1 MRLNIVPLEV
11 AEILRETSYYEDM
24 INITPLQLNDVVY
37 VIYDDTNEY
46 EIAKIID
53 NNCVVL
59 DTGDVFRKDE
69 LFAVYDNFPKCN
81 NMYALS
87 GVGSENWVLNNINYL
102 ASLGAMIFASDYYG
116 YVFGVD
122 YEHES
127 EFVEKIIK
135 KIK

>member
-11 AEILRETSYYEDM
+11 AEILRESSHYEDM
-24 INITPLQLNDVVY
+24 INITPLQLNDVVHVVY
-37 VIYDDTNEY
+37 GGKIEY

-53 NNCVVL
+53 NNYVVL
-59 DTGDVFRKDE
+59 DTGDFLRKDE
-69 LFAVYDNFPKCN
+69 LFAVYDNFPECN

-87 GVGSENWVLNNINYL
+87 GIGSENWVLNNIDYL

-127 EFVEKIIK
+127 EFVEEIMK